1 MLLKSPITA
10 PRLELK
16 TLDATNMSPHYL
28 SWLQDTEV
36 TQHLEIR
43 HAPPLSSEALL
54 ASVDKVNAD
63 PYSLLLGIFLKDA
76 DKHIGNIKIGPIN
89 AAHKRAD
96 IGFLIGEKSC
106 WGQGYAS
113 EAIVALAEYA
123 VAGLGLEKLTAGC
136 YEQNIGSAKVLIKA
150 GFVNDARLPQHVI
163 LGGKRVDVLLF
174 GWFRQPTP
182 LRMTPS
188 LPETISL

>member
-1 MLLKSPITA
+1 MLLESPIIT

-36 TQHLEIR
+36 TQYLEIR
-43 HAPPLSSEALL
+43 HAPPLSNEALL

-63 PYSLLLGIFLKDA
+63 PHSLLLGIFLKDA

-96 IGFLIGEKSC
+96 IGFLIGEKNC
-106 WGQGYAS
+106 WGQGFGS

-123 VAGLGLEKLTAGC
+123 GTGLGLEKLTAGC
-136 YEQNIGSAKVLIKA
+136 YEQNIGSAKVLTKA
-150 GFVNDARLPQHVI
+150 GFVNDARLPRHAI
-163 LGGKRVDVLLF
+163 FGGKRVDVFLF
-174 GWFRQPTP
+174 GRFKQ
-182 LRMTPS
+182 
-188 LPETISL
+188 